1 MKRNAKRI
9 LTLLIAATALL
20 AIPFTFVACNKNNSL
35 LDPKKPTTLTMW
47 HVYGEQSN
55 SPMNDF
61 VEKFNATVG
70 KEKGIVIDVTL
81 MSNASQ
87 IGKKLKDAQAGKA
100 GSKDMPDLFF
110 CHSGDAQSLGADN
123 LLNWKD
129 YFTPTELDAF
139 VPDFLSD
146 GMLGDRLSVFPVS
159 KSTYLLF
166 IAGGVFERFA
176 AATNVSVSDLETWD
190 GFFTVAEKYYEWSG
204 GKPFCA
210 IDYLIR
216 LAELCAISDGESV
229 SYKDGW
235 YDENNPSFIKAYEA
249 FATSIAKGHIV
260 VSDMYYNTQIMTAQ
274 TCAGIGSSAS
284 VLYANDKI
292 TYPDNTSEDV
302 NLQVLPLPQQAENKK
317 SQRRR
322 ASGFAPIKR
331 PTKKPRRQPFS
342 RGGSPRNSAT
352 WTSSCQPDIC
362 P

>member
-20 AIPFTFVACNKNNSL
+20 AIPFTFVACNKNKSL

-139 VPDFLSD
+139 VHDFY
-146 GMLGDRLSVFPVS
+146 VFFGTVFYA
-159 KSTYLLF
+159 KSAIHALF
-166 IAGGVFERFA
+166 HI
-176 AATNVSVSDLETWD
+176 DL
-190 GFFTVAEKYYEWSG
+190 FTVHRG
-204 GKPFCA
+204 
-210 IDYLIR
+210 R
-216 LAELCAISDGESV
+216 
-229 SYKDGW
+229 
-235 YDENNPSFIKAYEA
+235 SF
-249 FATSIAKGHIV
+249 
-260 VSDMYYNTQIMTAQ
+260 
-274 TCAGIGSSAS
+274 
-284 VLYANDKI
+284 
-292 TYPDNTSEDV
+292 
-302 NLQVLPLPQQAENKK
+302 
-317 SQRRR
+317 
-322 ASGFAPIKR
+322 
-331 PTKKPRRQPFS
+331 
-342 RGGSPRNSAT
+342 
-352 WTSSCQPDIC
+352 
-362 P
+362 

>member
-20 AIPFTFVACNKNNSL
+20 AIPFTFVACNKNKSL

-159 KSTYLLF
+159 KSTYMLF

-176 AATNVSVSDLETWD
+176 AEKKFPCPTLKRGTASSPSPKNITS
-190 GFFTVAEKYYEWSG
+190 GRAE
-204 GKPFCA
+204 
-210 IDYLIR
+210 
-216 LAELCAISDGESV
+216 
-229 SYKDGW
+229 
-235 YDENNPSFIKAYEA
+235 NPSAP
-249 FATSIAKGHIV
+249 SII
-260 VSDMYYNTQIMTAQ
+260 
-274 TCAGIGSSAS
+274 
-284 VLYANDKI
+284 L
-292 TYPDNTSEDV
+292 
-302 NLQVLPLPQQAENKK
+302 
-317 SQRRR
+317 
-322 ASGFAPIKR
+322 
-331 PTKKPRRQPFS
+331 
-342 RGGSPRNSAT
+342 
-352 WTSSCQPDIC
+352 
-362 P
+362 